1 MRSTTT
7 FRLAFL
13 LGILFLC
20 GTVGLFGFAYVLAA
34 NELVDRSEQIVR
46 REAARLLV
54 VPTNNLRQ
62 QIGSEVERN
71 AHGLDYFALLTPNG
85 RRIVGNISQPEGLQI
100 NRSKDVDSRDGH
112 GPMRMLA
119 VKASDGSVILIARD
133 ISERRYIL
141 DLLLRIV
148 LISSMAIIP
157 SVLLIGA
164 ALSLRTLR
172 WVGDLRLTSHRIA
185 SGHLAVRMPISR
197 RHDELDIFATTV
209 NSMIE
214 ELGRV
219 VAQVKS
225 VTDAVAHDLRTPLS
239 HVKTHLDDARTMPD
253 MPDSLRGVMDEL
265 IVELDAVLDRF
276 SALLRI
282 AELEASERRSGFGLV
297 RLDVLIDSLCELY
310 VPLAEDMGIEL
321 SQQVEENTCV
331 DADKG
336 LLFEAFSNLLDN
348 AIKFAG
354 RKVVVSVRR
363 TAGAALF
370 SVRDDGPGVPVEERH
385 AVLRRFYRRTG
396 DRDKPGTGLGLSVV
410 TAILHLHRFRL
421 ELGEANPGLIA
432 TITMP
437 VSDE

>member
-1 MRSTTT
+1 
-7 FRLAFL
+7 
-13 LGILFLC
+13 
-20 GTVGLFGFAYVLAA
+20 
-34 NELVDRSEQIVR
+34 
-46 REAARLLV
+46 
-54 VPTNNLRQ
+54 
-62 QIGSEVERN
+62 
-71 AHGLDYFALLTPNG
+71 
-85 RRIVGNISQPEGLQI
+85 
-100 NRSKDVDSRDGH
+100 
-112 GPMRMLA
+112 
-119 VKASDGSVILIARD
+119 
-133 ISERRYIL
+133 
-141 DLLLRIV
+141 
-148 LISSMAIIP
+148 
-157 SVLLIGA
+157 
-164 ALSLRTLR
+164 
-172 WVGDLRLTSHRIA
+172 
-185 SGHLAVRMPISR
+185 
-197 RHDELDIFATTV
+197 
-209 NSMIE
+209 
-214 ELGRV
+214 
-219 VAQVKS
+219 
-225 VTDAVAHDLRTPLS
+225 
-239 HVKTHLDDARTMPD
+239 
-253 MPDSLRGVMDEL
+253 
-265 IVELDAVLDRF
+265 
-276 SALLRI
+276 
-282 AELEASERRSGFGLV
+282 
-297 RLDVLIDSLCELY
+297 